1 MEKIT
6 LEKELDIIDF
16 VAENIEEY
24 QGRKIYTNLTMV
36 KRVCKLTDQV
46 KTEGDTTVLTIV
58 CPETGNLTVVE
69 FVKEGTNYWLKSVT
83 ADDITPFEPIDPSKQ
98 PIYVVNEKVCSLDK

>member
-16 VAENIEEY
+16 VADNIEEY

-36 KRVCKLTDQV
+36 KRVCKLTDQI
-46 KTEGDTTVLTIV
+46 KTEGDATVLTII

-69 FVKEGTNYWLKSVT
+69 FVKEGTNYWLKNVK